1 MNNMSSLLAYYNSH
15 EELTPAQAMVQWNTV
30 MTNNNPAMAQ
40 QQQQQQQNLAQQNA
54 LRMQQAGNMQ
64 PGQVMQQTP
73 PQGMPPGAR
82 TPQNMGQPGLP
93 PNQQFM
99 SPAMAN
105 SLLPN
110 GNMSSPHMMQSHTP
124 SPASHAMVHQVSQ
137 GGSSASQN
145 TSPNMTNKR
154 RRSTAKIDGDDGG
167 GPDVNGAPKVKQSP
181 RVGGNKRAKNNS

>member
-1 MNNMSSLLAYYNSH
+1 MKNMSSLMGYYSNH
-15 EELTPAQAMVQWNTV
+15 DELTPSQAMIQWNNI
-30 MTNNNPAMAQ
+30 MTAGNPAMAP
-40 QQQQQQQNLAQQNA
+40 QNM
-54 LRMQQAGNMQ
+54 RMQQAGGMPPGNMP
-64 PGQVMQQTP
+64 PGQVMQQP
-73 PQGMPPGAR
+73 PQQGMPPGAR
-82 TPQNMGQPGLP
+82 TPQTMVQPGLP

-124 SPASHAMVHQVSQ
+124 SPASHPMVHQVSQ

-154 RRSTAKIDGDDGG
+154 RRSTAKMDGDDGG
-167 GPDVNGAPKVKQSP
+167 GPDVNGAVKIKQSP
-181 RVGGNKRAKNNS
+181 RVGGGKRAKNNS

>member
-1 MNNMSSLLAYYNSH
+1 MNNMSSLLAYYNAH
-15 EELTPAQAMVQWNTV
+15 EELTPGQAMVQWNT
-30 MTNNNPAMAQ
+30 MMSNANPAMAQ
-40 QQQQQQQNLAQQNA
+40 QNQM
-54 LRMQQAGNMQ
+54 RMQQQAGNMP
-64 PGQVMQQTP
+64 PGQMHQP
-73 PQGMPPGAR
+73 PQPGMPPGAR
-82 TPQNMGQPGLP
+82 TPQSMGQPGLP

-99 SPAMAN
+99 SPAMAH

-124 SPASHAMVHQVSQ
+124 SPASHPMVHQASQ

-167 GPDVNGAPKVKQSP
+167 GPDVNGVPKVKQSP